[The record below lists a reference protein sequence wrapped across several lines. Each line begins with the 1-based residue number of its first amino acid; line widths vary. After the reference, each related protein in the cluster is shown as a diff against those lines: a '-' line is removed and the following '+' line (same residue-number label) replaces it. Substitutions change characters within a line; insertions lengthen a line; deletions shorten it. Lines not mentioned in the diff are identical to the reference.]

1 VPAGFE
7 YPAVL
12 VLAGLGAG
20 FLSGLAGMGG
30 AFVLVPVLAFG
41 VGMPFK
47 SATGA
52 AVLHG
57 LGTAVSAWLVHRRR
71 GVVEGRLGV
80 IGGAGGVVGGLVGAF
95 ASALLSTGAVKL
107 IYAATV
113 LLALGL
119 LVGRPEPLESS
130 RGQVAG
136 AAPRAIAIGG
146 VTGILAGIIGAGG
159 AFLLVP
165 LLRSA
170 LLLPIHRAMGTTML
184 VSIFIA
190 SSATVGKIALGQV
203 VWPDAA
209 LVVVGSSLGSQLGA
223 VLTHR
228 MPARPLRVLL
238 VVVLLALLAR
248 TLADVLTSV

>member
-80 IGGAGGVVGGLVGAF
+80 IGGAGGLVGAF